1 MINYNML
8 NNETHPFGLNV
19 WATSENN
26 KGITLFVGALN

>member
-8 NNETHPFGLNV
+8 NNEPHPFGLNAC
-19 WATSENN
+19 ATSKNN